1 MFETEKKKKK
11 KIYKKKLG
19 QCSKSKKKKNFLQKT
34 KKNPTKK
41 KKGVALPIHRTGGRA
56 TPIGAEQVAENNGHC
71 FGSVG
76 QFRDLSCERKN
87 LRKTQNSKKIISM
100 LFFGQKHPKRAWT
113 RVKKAENR
121 DFRPKSATA
130 PPSKGQSIKK

>member
-1 MFETEKKKKK
+1 MFEIEKKKNFFKKKKKKK
-11 KIYKKKLG
+11 KIRQKKE
-19 QCSKSKKKKNFLQKT
+19 
-34 KKNPTKK
+34 
-41 KKGVALPIHRTGGRA
+41 KGVARPRPYAEQGGRA

-76 QFRDLSCERKN
+76 QSRDLSCERKN

-121 DFRPKSATA
+121 DFRPKSACA
-130 PPSKGQSIKK
+130 PLQRTIYQKMTTPKCAMLIG